1 MEGDFDISKIYQI
14 KKMEEDCVFC
24 KIVEGKIPSTK
35 VYEDDEVLAF
45 KDINPIAP
53 IHILIIPKKH
63 IKSLT
68 ELNDDKLLAH
78 IFKVIKDVAKSQ
90 GVEEKG
96 YRVITNIGED
106 GGQAVKHLHFH
117 VIGGKKLPTR

>member
-1 MEGDFDISKIYQI
+1 
-14 KKMEEDCVFC
+14 MEEDCVFC
-24 KIVEGKIPSTK
+24 KIVDGKIPSTK
-35 VYEDDEVLAF
+35 VYEDEEVLAF

-68 ELNDDKLLAH
+68 ELDDNELLAH
-78 IFKVIKDVAKSQ
+78 IFRVIKDVAKSQ
-90 GVEEKG
+90 GIEEKG

>member
-1 MEGDFDISKIYQI
+1 
-14 KKMEEDCVFC
+14 MEEDCVFC
-24 KIVEGKIPSTK
+24 KIVEGKLPSTK
-35 VYEDDEVLAF
+35 VYEDEEVLAF

-53 IHILIIPKKH
+53 IHILVIPKKH

-68 ELNDDKLLAH
+68 ELNDDELLAH
-78 IFKVIKDVAKSQ
+78 IFKVIKKVAKEQ
-90 GVEEKG
+90 GIEEKG

-117 VIGGKKLPTR
+117 ILGGTKLPTR